1 MPRIPPFPCCG
12 RTGLLFLVGLNL
24 VFLSGC
30 ATGVSGSGTLPVSLS
45 VAQAPADSTPSIR
58 ISQIDAADPV
68 EEADAV
74 EEEWTEDAPWEDEEW
89 EDEDWEDEDWEDEE
103 DAADIAD
110 PLMPFNKA
118 MFHLNDNL
126 YYGVLQPVGSA
137 YRFLVPLPIRS
148 GLKNFFTNLAFPV
161 RFLNC
166 LLQGK
171 GEAAEREIDRFAM
184 NSVVGVLGFG
194 NPAQNYPQLNLN
206 EEDFGQTLGVW
217 GAGHGFYIVWPIFGP
232 STLRDTA
239 GLVGD
244 IAVAPTT
251 YLLSSQASL
260 ALAAGQRVNTLS
272 FHIGDY
278 EALKEAS
285 FDPYSAFRD
294 AYLQLRA
301 AKLAE

>member
-1 MPRIPPFPCCG
+1 MVNDYGSRSTKLGSQARGWI
-12 RTGLLFLVGLNL
+12 LA
-24 VFLSGC
+24 LSLAILGGC
-30 ATGVSGSGTLPVSLS
+30 ATGSDTTALS
-45 VAQAPADSTPSIR
+45 MADGGRSISAPLRLAQNTDS
-58 ISQIDAADPV
+58 AAG
-68 EEADAV
+68 EAQEEWSEASEAD
-74 EEEWTEDAPWEDEEW
+74 EDWDDEEW
-89 EDEDWEDEDWEDEE
+89 ADEDWEEEE
-103 DAADIAD
+103 DAAVIAD

-118 MFHLNDNL
+118 MFHLTDNL
-126 YYGVLQPVGSA
+126 YYGVFQPVGA
-137 YRFLVPLPIRS
+137 TYKFLVPLPIRS

-161 RFLNC
+161 RFVNC

-184 NSVVGVLGFG
+184 NTVVGVLGFG
-194 NPAQNYPQLNLN
+194 NPAKKYPELALN

-217 GAGHGFYIVWPIFGP
+217 GAGHGIYIYWPIFGP
-232 STLRDTA
+232 STLRETV

-244 IAVAPTT
+244 IALAPTT

-260 ALAAGQRVNTLS
+260 ALTAGQRVNTLS

-278 EALKEAS
+278 EALKEAA

-301 AKLAE
+301 AKLAN

>member
-1 MPRIPPFPCCG
+1 MVADG
-12 RTGLLFLVGLNL
+12 
-24 VFLSGC
+24 
-30 ATGVSGSGTLPVSLS
+30 PVAAAPLRL
-45 VAQAPADSTPSIR
+45 AQNS
-58 ISQIDAADPV
+58 DAADSAAAEAV
-68 EEADAV
+68 AGEDAGEEEAWA
-74 EEEWTEDAPWEDEEW
+74 E
-89 EDEDWEDEDWEDEE
+89 EDWDDEDWEDEE
-103 DAADIAD
+103 WADEEDAAAIAD
-110 PLMPFNKA
+110 PLMPFNKV
-118 MFHLNDNL
+118 MFHLTDNL
-126 YYGVLQPVGSA
+126 YYGVFQPAGAA
-137 YRFLVPLPIRS
+137 YKFLVPLTIRS

-184 NSVVGVLGFG
+184 NTVIGVLGFG
-194 NPAQNYPQLNLN
+194 DPAKQYPELALN
-206 EEDFGQTLGVW
+206 EEDFGQTLGSW
-217 GAGHGFYIVWPIFGP
+217 GAGHGIYIFWPIFGP
-232 STLRDTA
+232 STLRDTV

-278 EALKEAS
+278 EALKEAA

>member
-1 MPRIPPFPCCG
+1 MAG
-12 RTGLLFLVGLNL
+12 DGQ
-24 VFLSGC
+24 
-30 ATGVSGSGTLPVSLS
+30 ALS
-45 VAQAPADSTPSIR
+45 VALELAQSSDPAENDD
-58 ISQIDAADPV
+58 DALKA
-68 EEADAV
+68 EEAWDD
-74 EEEWTEDAPWEDEEW
+74 EYWEDEEW
-89 EDEDWEDEDWEDEE
+89 DDEE
-103 DAADIAD
+103 DAAAIAD
-110 PLMPFNKA
+110 PLMPFNKV
-118 MFHLNDNL
+118 MFHLTDNL
-126 YYGVLQPVGSA
+126 YYGVLQPVGGA

-184 NSVVGVLGFG
+184 NTVVGVLGFG
-194 NPAQNYPQLNLN
+194 DPAKNYPELALN
-206 EEDFGQTLGVW
+206 EEDFGQTLGSW
-217 GAGHGFYIVWPIFGP
+217 GAGHGIYIFWPILGP

-251 YLLSSQASL
+251 YLLSSRASL
-260 ALAAGQRVNTLS
+260 ALTAGQRVNTLS

-278 EALKEAS
+278 EALKEAAL
-285 FDPYSAFRD
+285 DPYSAFRD